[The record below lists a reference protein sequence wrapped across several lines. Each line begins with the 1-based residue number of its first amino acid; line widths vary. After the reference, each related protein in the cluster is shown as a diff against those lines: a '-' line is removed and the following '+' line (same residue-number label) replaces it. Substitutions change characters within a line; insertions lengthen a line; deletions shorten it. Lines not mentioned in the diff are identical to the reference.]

1 MPTGMAKSKPLTT
14 SSAGKDAEQQE
25 FLFIAGGNAK
35 WCGHFGEQFKGF
47 LRSDTRSYH
56 MIQESYSLVLA
67 QMH

>member
-35 WCGHFGEQFKGF
+35 WCGHFGE
-47 LRSDTRSYH
+47 
-56 MIQESYSLVLA
+56 
-67 QMH
+67 